1 MTDNLSIFLAF
12 AAGLLSFLS
21 PCVLPLIPSYLC
33 FLGGMSRERTR
44 GQLVSGTVSFILGFT
59 AVFVCRSVLMSSLFF
74 MLGGPGGYINR
85 IAGAVVI
92 LLGLNILFDF
102 LPFLNR
108 EFRFHIESHIKRD
121 RDPAANKRPGT
132 GPGRIVGA
140 FLTGAAFG
148 AGWTPCVGP
157 ILGSILLLAGQSG
170 RTGLAVLYLVSYSLG
185 LGLPFLGAAIFFDR
199 FLKYA
204 VKLRSRLPLI
214 QRISGVLLIVI
225 GTLIVLGRFQF
236 LTTLILEGQSRF
248 IRWALEGGPLPRYL
262 PAGLLLLAAALP
274 LAAALRSRRVPGR
287 GLLIFCGIAGI
298 LALVQA
304 AGLIDCAGGFAQW
317 LLLLQNV

>member
-1 MTDNLSIFLAF
+1 MFFL
-12 AAGLLSFLS
+12 
-21 PCVLPLIPSYLC
+21 
-33 FLGGMSRERTR
+33 
-44 GQLVSGTVSFILGFT
+44 
-59 AVFVCRSVLMSSLFF
+59 
-74 MLGGPGGYINR
+74 LGGPGRYINR

-108 EFRFHIESHIKRD
+108 EFRFHIK
-121 RDPAANKRPGT
+121 RDPAADKRPGT
-132 GPGRIVGA
+132 LPGRIAGA

-170 RTGLAVLYLVSYSLG
+170 RTGLAVLYLAGYSLG

-199 FLKYA
+199 FLRYA

-214 QRISGVLLIVI
+214 QRISGVLLIGI
-225 GTLIVLGRFQF
+225 GTLIIFGRFQL
-236 LTTLILEGQSRF
+236 LTALILGGQSRF
-248 IRWALEGGPLPRYL
+248 IRWALAGGPLPRYL
-262 PAGLLLLAAALP
+262 PAALLLLAALLP
-274 LAAALRSRRVPGR
+274 LLIAAVRRRVPR
-287 GLLIFCGIAGI
+287 PGLFIFCGMAGI
-298 LALVQA
+298 LALIQA
-304 AGLIDCAGGFAQW
+304 AGLIDCAGGLARW

>member
-44 GQLVSGTVSFILGFT
+44 GQLVSGTVSFIVGFT
-59 AVFVCRSVLMSSLFF
+59 AVFVCLSFLMSSMFF
-74 MLGGPGGYINR
+74 LLGGLGGYINR

-108 EFRFHIESHIKRD
+108 EFRFHIK
-121 RDPAANKRPGT
+121 RDPAADKQPGT
-132 GPGRIVGA
+132 GPGRIAGA

-148 AGWTPCVGP
+148 SGWTPCVGP

-199 FLKYA
+199 FLQYA

-214 QRISGVLLIVI
+214 QRISGVLLIGI
-225 GTLIVLGRFQF
+225 GTLIVLGRFQL
-236 LTTLILEGQSRF
+236 LTTLILDGQSRF

-274 LAAALRSRRVPGR
+274 LAATLRRRRVPGR